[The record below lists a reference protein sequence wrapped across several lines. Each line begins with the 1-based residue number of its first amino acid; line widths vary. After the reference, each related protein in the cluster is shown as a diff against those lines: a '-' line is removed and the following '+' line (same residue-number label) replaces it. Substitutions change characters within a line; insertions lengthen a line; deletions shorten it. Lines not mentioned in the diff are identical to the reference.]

1 MYSPHIWQTLS
12 FQPSSSHSKEVKE
25 ELVPLDLN
33 VRNRLEEEEM
43 QEEEEEEEEDD
54 EENFVLNALLF

>member
-1 MYSPHIWQTLS
+1 MYSPYNWQTLS

-25 ELVPLDLN
+25 KLVPLDLN
-33 VRNRLEEEEM
+33 VRNRQDEEDM
-43 QEEEEEEEEDD
+43 EEEEEEEEDD